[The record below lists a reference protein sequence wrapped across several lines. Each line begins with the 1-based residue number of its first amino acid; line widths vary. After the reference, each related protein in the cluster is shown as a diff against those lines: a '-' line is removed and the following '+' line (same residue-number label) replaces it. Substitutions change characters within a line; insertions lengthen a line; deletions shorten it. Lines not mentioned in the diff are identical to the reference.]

1 MNFYL
6 CVRFYIFIFQYMGV
20 YEYVYKSYIGT
31 NKDSDRSVFRGKLN
45 STELIRKFRKQQQ
58 NKLRSSTKNKALL
71 WETQK

>member
-1 MNFYL
+1 
-6 CVRFYIFIFQYMGV
+6 MGV

-58 NKLRSSTKNKALL
+58 NKLRSSTKKQGLAMGNTKVMESKKRCKLYNF
-71 WETQK
+71 